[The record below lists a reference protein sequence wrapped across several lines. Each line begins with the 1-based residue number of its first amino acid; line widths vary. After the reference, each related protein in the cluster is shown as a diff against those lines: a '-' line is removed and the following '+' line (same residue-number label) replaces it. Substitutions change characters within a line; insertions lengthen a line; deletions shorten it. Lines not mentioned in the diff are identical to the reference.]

1 MWLGILTP
9 GTHEC
14 RPIAEPGV
22 ATLYCWNDI
31 ARMRID
37 GPADDLA
44 NGLRMLRG
52 SLRRRGQA
60 PFDPRCFVCGC
71 PYPIPDAEA
80 ERSAAGPA
88 DPEQLAPP
96 SRDVIEAAD
105 PLGWGRATFLLVHLQ
120 DDVRAVQDEEALVV
134 LAGAPLGVVVPLDAV
149 PRLAAILSGME
160 DDRLEPPRCAACDAL
175 APAGARPGATGNRA
189 ERRAAAR
196 AARSSAPGCGQARRG
211 AA

>member
-31 ARMRID
+31 ARIRID

-44 NGLRMLRG
+44 GGLRMLRG
-52 SLRRRGQA
+52 SLRRRGQT
-60 PFDPRCFVCGC
+60 PYDPRCFVCGC
-71 PYPIPDAEA
+71 PYPVPDADA
-80 ERSAAGPA
+80 ERDAAGPA
-88 DPEQLAPP
+88 DPADLAMPP
-96 SRDVIEAAD
+96 REVVESAEPID
-105 PLGWGRATFLLVHLQ
+105 WGPATFLLVHLR
-120 DDVRAVQDEEALVV
+120 DDVREVRDEEALVV
-134 LAGAPLGVVVPLDAV
+134 LAGAPLGVLVPLDAV
-149 PRLAAILSGME
+149 PRLAAMLSAME
-160 DDRLEPPRCAACDAL
+160 HPELGPPRCTACDAI
-175 APAGARPGATGNRA
+175 APAGARPGSTGSRA

-196 AARSSAPGCGQARRG
+196 AAKAARGCGTSRRG

>member
-31 ARMRID
+31 ARIRID

-44 NGLRMLRG
+44 SGLRMLRG
-52 SLRRRGQA
+52 SLRRRGQE
-60 PFDPRCFVCGC
+60 PYDPRCFVCGC
-71 PYPIPDAEA
+71 PYPLPDADA
-80 ERSAAGPA
+80 EREAAGPY
-88 DPEQLAPP
+88 DPEAEPAPTPQELA
-96 SRDVIEAAD
+96 AAD
-105 PLGWGRATFLLVHLQ
+105 AVDWGPATFLLVHLR
-120 DDVRAVQDEEALVV
+120 DDVRDVRDEEALVV
-134 LAGAPLGVVVPLDAV
+134 LAGAPLGVLVPLDAV
-149 PRLAAILSGME
+149 SRLAATLSGLHPGE
-160 DDRLEPPRCAACDAL
+160 LEPPRCEACDAV
-175 APAGARPGATGNRA
+175 APAGARPGATPNRA

-196 AARSSAPGCGQARRG
+196 AAGAGRGCGQVRRG